1 MAKERC
7 HTCGVPYVLTI
18 DQRASRRGPDRVGE
32 VLERLNGAVPVV
44 LAFERTAGDEFQ
56 GVLADPATVVDTV
69 LQLVRLGGWSI
80 GVGAGPVEM
89 PLPRSTRAA
98 TGPAFLS
105 ARRAVDAAKQRP
117 ARLAVR
123 GAASVDAA
131 DAQAVLTAL
140 AVVVERRSPQA
151 WDAIELIGADRT
163 QAQAAL
169 DLGISRQAV
178 GQRLAAGL
186 WDLERDLRPT
196 AARLLARAALSGEPA

>member
-1 MAKERC
+1 M
-7 HTCGVPYVLTI
+7 PYVLTI
-18 DQRASRRGPDRVGE
+18 DQRASRRGPDRVAAM
-32 VLERLNGAVPVV
+32 LERLNGAVPAV

-56 GVLADPATVVDTV
+56 GVLADPATVVEMV
-69 LQLVRLGGWSI
+69 LQLVRVGGWSI
-80 GVGAGPVEM
+80 GVGAGPVET

-117 ARLAVR
+117 TRLAVR
-123 GAASVDAA
+123 GAVPADAA

-140 AVVVERRSPQA
+140 AVVVQRRSPQA
-151 WDAIELIGADRT
+151 WEAIELLGADRT
-163 QAQAAL
+163 QAQVAL

-196 AARLLARAALSGEPA
+196 AAHVLARAAASDPA